1 MRRVRTAMVA
11 AVLGLGTMALPTPA
25 GACPMPE
32 DPGPFDPCAG
42 ALSCPQLPVVKDRP
56 CPL

>member
-1 MRRVRTAMVA
+1 MRRVRIAMV
-11 AVLGLGTMALPTPA
+11 AVLGLGAVALPTPA
-25 GACPMPE
+25 SACPMPE

-42 ALSCPQLPVVKDRP
+42 ALSCPQLPVVKERP

>member
-1 MRRVRTAMVA
+1 MVA
-11 AVLGLGTMALPTPA
+11 AVLGLGAVALPTTA
-25 GACPMPE
+25 SACPMPE

-42 ALSCPQLPVVKDRP
+42 TLSCPQVPVVEERP